1 MEQRAGASLFL
12 LYKAIKCQVEKGPV
26 DTFTQE
32 AKYSLS
38 EEGLLRESMP
48 NDYITVT
55 CLVLQREL
63 DEAYHAKVLDCDS
76 ITQVKAKILDA
87 VYKNTAF
94 TLRPTVHDVDLEWQC
109 VSFFLL
115 KVLSIIL
122 KNKYINSFTTFYIEF

>member
-1 MEQRAGASLFL
+1 M
-12 LYKAIKCQVEKGPV
+12 EKGPV

-94 TLRPTVHDVDLEWQC
+94 TLRPTVHEVDLEWQC
-109 VSFFLL
+109 GQDAHVVL
-115 KVLSIIL
+115 KDYDLTTKDEHGV
-122 KNKYINSFTTFYIEF
+122 KKINTMKHYGYV